1 MVLADTHE
9 AGHRSESGDPVIAG
23 EQPMARPQ
31 GPALPP
37 NPYRAL
43 GSPYLWRASVQLATD
58 AVMGVAGLAV
68 LTALGA
74 AVCLV
79 PAGLVGVPLV
89 ILAGRALHLLGA
101 AERQRWSAIC
111 ELDIPPQ
118 PRPALSGP
126 LLGSAAALARSRSSW
141 HLVAYFG
148 VLAPWSL
155 VTLLGSALVWG
166 VPLALVFLPA
176 YYTQLPSGS
185 ASLGL
190 ITVGD
195 LGTALLVSAVTL
207 LLWATLAPL
216 VVRGLLAADVLLA
229 RTLLA
234 LPRDVT
240 LAQRVEY
247 LTESRARVVDAAE
260 AERRRIERDLH
271 DGAQQRLVAMAMTL
285 GRARSRLKGSG
296 QDAALELVDEARA
309 SAQEAIDELRDLTR
323 GLHPPVLTDR
333 GLDAALS
340 AVAARLSI
348 PVDVDVDV
356 APRPSTTVEGIAY
369 FVVTEALTNVAKH
382 AQSRKA
388 WVRIRRTADRLAVTI
403 GDDGV
408 GGAKVS
414 VGGGL
419 AGLADRVSGVDGRLR
434 VTSPPGGP
442 TLIEVEMQC
451 A

>member
-1 MVLADTHE
+1 MVLADTHD
-9 AGHRSESGDPVIAG
+9 AGHRSEPGDPMVTG
-23 EQPMARPQ
+23 EQPVVRPPD
-31 GPALPP
+31 PALPP

-43 GSPYLWRASVQLATD
+43 VSPYLWRASAFLATD
-58 AVMGVAGLAV
+58 AVMGLAGLAV
-68 LTALGA
+68 LTVLGA

-89 ILAGRALHLLGA
+89 ILAGWALHLLGA
-101 AERQRWSAIC
+101 AERHRWAAIC
-111 ELDIPPQ
+111 ELDVPPQ
-118 PRPALSGP
+118 PRPPLSGP
-126 LLGSAAALARSRSSW
+126 LLASVAALARSRSSW
-141 HLVAYFG
+141 RLVAYFA
-148 VLAPWSL
+148 VLVPWSL
-155 VTLLGSALVWG
+155 VTLLGIVLVWG
-166 VPLALVFLPA
+166 APLALVLLPA
-176 YYTQLPSGS
+176 YYAQLPSGA

-216 VVRGLLAADVLLA
+216 LVRGLLAADMLLA

-285 GRARSRLKGSG
+285 GRARSRLKDSG
-296 QDAALELVDEARA
+296 QEAVLELVDEARA
-309 SAQEAIDELRDLTR
+309 SAQEAITELRNLTR

-340 AVAARLSI
+340 AVAARLPI

-382 AQSRKA
+382 ARAQKA
-388 WVRIRRTADRLAVTI
+388 WVRIRRSGDRLAVTI

-408 GGAKVS
+408 GGAKAS
-414 VGGGL
+414 PGGGL
-419 AGLADRVSGVDGRLR
+419 AGLADRVSGVDGRLC

-442 TLIEVEMQC
+442 TLIEVDMQC
-451 A
+451 V